1 MWKLIL
7 DYYLKISFNWEKL
20 ENFLLKMGDFLMYRI
35 MVFILKYLCLIVK
48 FENFIYMNMIVW
60 LYKFVLN
67 CFKI

>member
-48 FENFIYMNMIVW
+48 FENFIYMSMIVW

>member
-60 LYKFVLN
+60 LYKLVLN

>member
-48 FENFIYMNMIVW
+48 FENFIYIWIW
-60 LYKFVLN
+60 LYDYINWF
-67 CFKI
+67 